1 MPSKYTISDHQ
12 APHFITFATVQW
24 VDALSR
30 PSYKDIIVESLRYCQ
45 NEKGLILY
53 AWCVMSNHIH
63 LIVAAQEGCNL
74 SDILRDFKKFTS
86 KKILKEI
93 DENLQESRK
102 NWMLWLFRSAGE
114 KNSNNVKYQF
124 WPQDNWPIE
133 LSTNAVKDQRLD
145 YLHRNPV
152 TEGLVCQAEYSPYS
166 RAMDYAGS
174 KGLLNVAFL

>member
-1 MPSKYTISDHQ
+1 MPSKYVISDHQ

-30 PSYKDIIVESLRYCQ
+30 PLYKDIIVESLRYCQ

-74 SDILRDFKKFTS
+74 SDILRD
-86 KKILKEI
+86 
-93 DENLQESRK
+93 DENLQESRRK
-102 NWMLWLFRSAGE
+102 WMLWLFRSAGE

-124 WPQDNWPIE
+124 WQQDNRPIE
-133 LSTNAVKDQRLD
+133 LSTNAMKDQQLD
-145 YLHRNPV
+145 YLHNNPV
-152 TEGLVCQAEYSPYS
+152 TEGLVCEAEYYPYS
-166 RAMDYAGS
+166 SAMDYAGS
-174 KGLLNVAFL
+174 KGLLEVAFL

>member
-74 SDILRDFKKFTS
+74 PSSFKS
-86 KKILKEI
+86 
-93 DENLQESRK
+93 
-102 NWMLWLFRSAGE
+102 SAGDL
-114 KNSNNVKYQF
+114 KVTMKTSV
-124 WPQDNWPIE
+124 
-133 LSTNAVKDQRLD
+133 LD
-145 YLHRNPV
+145 
-152 TEGLVCQAEYSPYS
+152 TG
-166 RAMDYAGS
+166 
-174 KGLLNVAFL
+174 KK